1 VTSGRF
7 RLVSLNLCSGR
18 SLSDGVIDARR
29 LRDAV
34 AGLDADVLALQEVDR
49 AQPRSGLV
57 DQARLVREAAM
68 PDVVACPSGDHLR
81 YVATVYGVPGGR
93 WRRAPDDDGQ
103 SPPDGPSYGI
113 ALMCRPRVAA
123 WHVLRL
129 DPPPGRYPIPVRP
142 RPPWLLWLRDE
153 PRAVVAAVLERP
165 RLTVAS
171 AHLSFVPGYNAA
183 QLGRVRRWLARL
195 PPPVVLLGDLNLTE
209 RIATRITRWT
219 PLVSAPTFPAPRPR
233 WQLDHALAAALP
245 PGVRTTGR
253 TVELPV
259 SDHRAIVID
268 LESPHPYR

>member
-1 VTSGRF
+1 MTTRRF

-18 SLSDGVIDARR
+18 SMSDGVIDAQR

-68 PDVVACPSGDHLR
+68 HDVPTADGRHVR
-81 YVATVYGVPGGR
+81 YVATVCGVPGGG
-93 WRRAPDDDGQ
+93 WRPAPADDGA

-113 ALMCRPRVAA
+113 ALLCRPQVRA

-129 DPPPGRYPIPVRP
+129 DPPRGRYPIAVHS
-142 RPPWLLWLRDE
+142 RPPRVLWLRDE
-153 PRAVVAAVLERP
+153 PRAVVAAVLEHP
-165 RLTVAS
+165 RLTVAGT
-171 AHLSFVPGYNAA
+171 HLSFVPGFNAV
-183 QLGRVRRWLARL
+183 QLRRVRRWLAGL

-209 RIATRITRWT
+209 RIATRVTGWT
-219 PLVSAPTFPAPRPR
+219 PLVSARTFPAPRPR
-233 WQLDHALAAALP
+233 WQLDHALAASLP
-245 PGVRTTGR
+245 PGVRSSGR

-259 SDHRAIVID
+259 SDHRAVVID
-268 LESPHPYR
+268 LELRAH